1 MSGKWAT
8 KCPGYTTGKYELVF
22 FSGIPGFVGGGFT
35 AFSLRI
41 IFSANYPGGFFVYIA
56 ERNPGVQFFFERLA
70 NLEIVSIYLVKFKCV
85 LQSIREMNEK
95 TNPNILVA
103 EDVESNFL
111 YIKAVLSKL
120 NATIF
125 WAKSGVEA
133 IEICERENSIDLVFM
148 DLQMPEMNGYEA
160 TQILK
165 KKFPNLPIVA
175 QTAFAMSDDR
185 EKALDSGC
193 DDYLA
198 KPIKSKDL
206 LSVVEKY
213 VK

>member
-1 MSGKWAT
+1 MD
-8 KCPGYTTGKYELVF
+8 
-22 FSGIPGFVGGGFT
+22 
-35 AFSLRI
+35 
-41 IFSANYPGGFFVYIA
+41 
-56 ERNPGVQFFFERLA
+56 Q
-70 NLEIVSIYLVKFKCV
+70 
-85 LQSIREMNEK
+85 K
-95 TNPNILVA
+95 TYPNILIA

-111 YIKAVLSKL
+111 YLKAVLSKL

-125 WAKSGVEA
+125 WAKNGVEA
-133 IEICERENSIDLVFM
+133 VDICDKEASIDLVLM

-165 KKFPNLPIVA
+165 KKYPNLPIVA

-206 LSVVEKY
+206 LSVVEKFI
-213 VK
+213 KS

>member
-1 MSGKWAT
+1 
-8 KCPGYTTGKYELVF
+8 
-22 FSGIPGFVGGGFT
+22 
-35 AFSLRI
+35 
-41 IFSANYPGGFFVYIA
+41 
-56 ERNPGVQFFFERLA
+56 
-70 NLEIVSIYLVKFKCV
+70 
-85 LQSIREMNEK
+85 MNEK
-95 TNPNILVA
+95 TYPNILIA

-111 YIKAVLSKL
+111 YLKAVLSKL

-125 WAKSGVEA
+125 WAKNGLEA
-133 IEICERENSIDLVFM
+133 VEICEKDSIDLVFM

-160 TQILK
+160 TEILK
-165 KKFPNLPIVA
+165 RKFPKLPIVA

-206 LSVVEKY
+206 LSVVEKFI
-213 VK
+213 KL

>member
-1 MSGKWAT
+1 MSENTFPK
-8 KCPGYTTGKYELVF
+8 
-22 FSGIPGFVGGGFT
+22 
-35 AFSLRI
+35 
-41 IFSANYPGGFFVYIA
+41 
-56 ERNPGVQFFFERLA
+56 
-70 NLEIVSIYLVKFKCV
+70 
-85 LQSIREMNEK
+85 
-95 TNPNILVA
+95 ILIA

-125 WAKSGVEA
+125 WAKNGLEA
-133 IEICERENSIDLVFM
+133 VEICNAEPTMDLVLM

-160 TQILK
+160 TRILK
-165 KKFPNLPIVA
+165 KKYPKLPVVA

-185 EKALDSGC
+185 EKAMDSGC

-206 LSVVEKY
+206 LFVVGKFLTL
-213 VK
+213 

>member
-1 MSGKWAT
+1 
-8 KCPGYTTGKYELVF
+8 
-22 FSGIPGFVGGGFT
+22 
-35 AFSLRI
+35 
-41 IFSANYPGGFFVYIA
+41 
-56 ERNPGVQFFFERLA
+56 
-70 NLEIVSIYLVKFKCV
+70 
-85 LQSIREMNEK
+85 MNENN
-95 TNPNILVA
+95 NPNILIA

-111 YIKAVLSKL
+111 YLKAVLSKL

-125 WAKSGVEA
+125 WAKTGIEA
-133 IEICERENSIDLVFM
+133 VDICNPENSIDLVFM

-160 TQILK
+160 TRILK
-165 KKFPNLPIVA
+165 KKYPGLPIIA

-206 LSVVEKY
+206 LNAVGKFI
-213 VK
+213 KI

>member
-1 MSGKWAT
+1 
-8 KCPGYTTGKYELVF
+8 
-22 FSGIPGFVGGGFT
+22 
-35 AFSLRI
+35 
-41 IFSANYPGGFFVYIA
+41 
-56 ERNPGVQFFFERLA
+56 
-70 NLEIVSIYLVKFKCV
+70 
-85 LQSIREMNEK
+85 MNE
-95 TNPNILVA
+95 NNFPNILIA

-111 YIKAVLSKL
+111 YLKAVLSKL

-125 WAKSGVEA
+125 WAKNGIEA
-133 IEICERENSIDLVFM
+133 VDLCNDVNAIDLVLM

-165 KKFPNLPIVA
+165 KKYPELPIIA

-206 LSVVEKY
+206 LGVVGKY
-213 VK
+213 LKH

>member
-1 MSGKWAT
+1 
-8 KCPGYTTGKYELVF
+8 
-22 FSGIPGFVGGGFT
+22 
-35 AFSLRI
+35 
-41 IFSANYPGGFFVYIA
+41 
-56 ERNPGVQFFFERLA
+56 
-70 NLEIVSIYLVKFKCV
+70 
-85 LQSIREMNEK
+85 MNEK
-95 TNPNILVA
+95 KYPNILIA

-111 YIKAVLSKL
+111 YLKAVLSKL

-125 WAKSGVEA
+125 WAKNGLEA
-133 IEICERENSIDLVFM
+133 VEICENNSIDLIFM

-160 TQILK
+160 TEILK

-206 LSVVEKY
+206 LSVVEKFI
-213 VK
+213 KI